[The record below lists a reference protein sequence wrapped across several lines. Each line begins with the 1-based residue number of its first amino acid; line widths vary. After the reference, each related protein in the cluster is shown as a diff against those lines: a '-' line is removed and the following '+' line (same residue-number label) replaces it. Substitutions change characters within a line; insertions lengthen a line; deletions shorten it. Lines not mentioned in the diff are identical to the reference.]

1 MKKLFVSARRRLREK
16 RLFWQIL
23 LVYLTG
29 SMLLLSLFAFLL
41 TRILSDRAVKDNI
54 ARSRDALGQAYAMAD
69 YVLNTTYDTYYKM
82 YQSYDGVSIMFG
94 SAEVTDTALAAKRQ
108 FQSMDLAGD
117 CVDSFYFIN
126 QTQQRVYASSG
137 VIATPEDFYDAQAM
151 RLFQFYNEQSDTLFL
166 PRTTQI
172 PDENGVLQTRHY
184 ITLIFSRRNAVM
196 VPMGG
201 LIVNIDEAQ
210 LIERIT
216 GDLGVPD
223 ELYIVSENGSIL
235 ANACADRVNT
245 SLYGS
250 PLWNQLSEANGQ
262 REFSFETVY
271 NDQPCLVTGL
281 NAPRLRFCFLSITPL
296 SKLQQ
301 EVAYIRNLALAF
313 AALLMLLSL
322 AMATVASRAI
332 YSPLSRLVMR
342 VRRTPTQELTPPQ
355 DEITLLDSAY
365 QTLSSEVESLS
376 LSKQRETLVRLL
388 YGEYSTSK
396 KCQEEMKKHGIGAG
410 GSYLAA
416 VILLD
421 DYTNAERAHPAQDMA
436 LLRYALMNM
445 AQELLSSHTR
455 ACCAEIGTDQI
466 AVLLTFPEEETT
478 TPVWLP
484 AFFQELNSA
493 MEQHFHQTV
502 SCGVGTP
509 VTEPLELVTSYN
521 RAMTAISYRLVLGSA
536 SLISYGEIAFRQAI
550 TPEYPLETDAAI
562 LQAMRNRSPDKVCE
576 ELEKFFSGY
585 RLANVDCI
593 QMALTQ
599 LTISVSRAVHSIAAG
614 HEGTRSLPNYRVLC
628 AALSARDTL
637 EQRKELLKE
646 YCCQAIRIRSVEVQN
661 RKETLIENV
670 RQFIETNYT
679 NPMLNTDDIAAYAE
693 LSPNY
698 LRTVFKN
705 ATGKSPADYLT
716 DYRIEQAQE
725 LLAST
730 NISTKEIATAV
741 GYYNHRY
748 FYSVFKAKTGCTA
761 TEYRKSKRKLTE
773 QEDVNDA

>member
-388 YGEYSTSK
+388 YGECRLFAT
-396 KCQEEMKKHGIGAG
+396 GR
-410 GSYLAA
+410 
-416 VILLD
+416 
-421 DYTNAERAHPAQDMA
+421 NPAQQWNA
-436 LLRYALMNM
+436 
-445 AQELLSSHTR
+445 
-455 ACCAEIGTDQI
+455 
-466 AVLLTFPEEETT
+466 
-478 TPVWLP
+478 
-484 AFFQELNSA
+484 
-493 MEQHFHQTV
+493 
-502 SCGVGTP
+502 
-509 VTEPLELVTSYN
+509 
-521 RAMTAISYRLVLGSA
+521 
-536 SLISYGEIAFRQAI
+536 
-550 TPEYPLETDAAI
+550 
-562 LQAMRNRSPDKVCE
+562 
-576 ELEKFFSGY
+576 
-585 RLANVDCI
+585 
-593 QMALTQ
+593 
-599 LTISVSRAVHSIAAG
+599 SVSARSVSQLRGHPGQHRNQSIAKSSPKG
-614 HEGTRSLPNYRVLC
+614 VSRSKGCIL
-628 AALSARDTL
+628 AL
-637 EQRKELLKE
+637 
-646 YCCQAIRIRSVEVQN
+646 
-661 RKETLIENV
+661 
-670 RQFIETNYT
+670 
-679 NPMLNTDDIAAYAE
+679 
-693 LSPNY
+693 
-698 LRTVFKN
+698 
-705 ATGKSPADYLT
+705 
-716 DYRIEQAQE
+716 
-725 LLAST
+725 
-730 NISTKEIATAV
+730 
-741 GYYNHRY
+741 
-748 FYSVFKAKTGCTA
+748 
-761 TEYRKSKRKLTE
+761 
-773 QEDVNDA
+773 